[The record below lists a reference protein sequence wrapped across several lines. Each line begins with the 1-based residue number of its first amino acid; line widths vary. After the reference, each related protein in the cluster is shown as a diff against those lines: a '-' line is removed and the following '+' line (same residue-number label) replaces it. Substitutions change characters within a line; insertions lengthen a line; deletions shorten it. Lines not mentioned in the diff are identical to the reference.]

1 MVENL
6 VAVELELGL
15 YRLAEHLLVVVYSIL
30 CKSPIDAVAPEAA
43 DYAAVAVV
51 AVAAALD

>member
-30 CKSPIDAVAPEAA
+30 GKSPVDAVAPEAA